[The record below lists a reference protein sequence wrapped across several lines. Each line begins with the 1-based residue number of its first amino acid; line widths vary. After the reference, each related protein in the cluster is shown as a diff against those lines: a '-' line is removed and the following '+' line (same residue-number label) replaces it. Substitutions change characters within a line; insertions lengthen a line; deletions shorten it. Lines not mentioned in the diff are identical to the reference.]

1 VNPSLGPR
9 SVVILGV
16 PFHDLTMD
24 EAVAEIARLVAAR
37 RPRYVA
43 TANLDFAARASEDVE
58 LQRILLEAE
67 LVLCD
72 GQPLVWASRRAGTP
86 LRERVAGSDLVP
98 RLAAEAAT
106 RNWSLFFLGGEPDSL
121 AAALAR
127 LRHEHPGLRVDGYA
141 PPFQPLLEMDH
152 DDLAARIRAARPDL
166 LFVAFGCPKQ
176 EKWIYMHYQR
186 LGVPVS
192 IGVGATVDFLAGRY
206 RRAPRWAQ
214 AIGAEWVVRLGQE
227 PRRLFHRYWF
237 DLLFFIR
244 ATRAERRARRR
255 TGTEAGAAPAP
266 LPAPLVSP
274 VRVVAWPAEVTASTL
289 LNGQVPA
296 LVAEPGRLL
305 VLDLSAVRFLD
316 SSGLGALVRGFRQH
330 AQSGG
335 ALVLLRPSAPVRQL
349 LRTVRLDRL
358 IPSVEDA
365 NDAVR
370 AAGLRPPADG
380 VAAAPGEV
388 VLALTGDLTA
398 SAVRGLGAWIEENWA
413 LQRAAT
419 RLRLDLRAVNF
430 IDSSG
435 LGLLLRARR
444 LAAER
449 PGARLVLTG
458 ANANVRNVIALA
470 KLAPVLPVEDG
481 PV

>member
-1 VNPSLGPR
+1 VTPNLGPR

-16 PFHDLTMD
+16 PFHDLIME
-24 EAVAEIARLVAAR
+24 EAVAEIVRLVDAR

-98 RLAAEAAT
+98 RLAEEAAN
-106 RNWSLFFLGGEPDSL
+106 RNWSLYFLGGEPDSL
-121 AAALAR
+121 AAALDR
-127 LRHEHPGLRVDGYA
+127 LRTRHPTLRVDGYA
-141 PPFQPLLEMDH
+141 PPFRPLLEMDH
-152 DDLAARIRAARPDL
+152 DDLAARIRTARPDL

-214 AIGAEWVVRLGQE
+214 AIGAEWVVRLMQE

-244 ATRAERRARRR
+244 ATRAERQARRR
-255 TGTEAGAAPAP
+255 PGPDAVAPAP
-266 LPAPLVSP
+266 LPTPLVSP
-274 VRVVAWPAEVTASTL
+274 VRIVAWPAEVTASSL
-289 LNGQVPA
+289 LNGLVPSV
-296 LVAEPGRLL
+296 VAEPGRVL

-316 SSGLGALVRGFRQH
+316 SSGLGALVRGYRQH

-358 IPSVEDA
+358 LPSVEDA
-365 NDAVR
+365 NDAIR
-370 AAGLRPPADG
+370 AAGLRPPSDG
-380 VAAAPGEV
+380 LAPGPGEV

-398 SAVRGLGAWIEENWA
+398 SAARGLGVWIEENWA
-413 LQRAAT
+413 LQRGAT

-444 LAAER
+444 LVSER
-449 PGARLVLTG
+449 PGAQLVLTG
-458 ANANVRNVIALA
+458 ANANVRNVVALA
-470 KLAPVLPVEDG
+470 KLGAVLPLEDA
-481 PV
+481 PA